1 MRKAIRRGDLFYAD
15 LDPVVGSEQGGIR
28 PVLVIQNDVGN
39 HFSPT
44 VVAAAITSRKAKNS
58 LPTHILLENV
68 PGLAPTSLL
77 LLEQLRTIDRKRLRG
92 YIGRISKEKMLEV
105 DAALA
110 ISIGIGYPK
119 RKEDSQCMKMTVVCS
134 LPEMPAD

>member
-15 LDPVVGSEQGGIR
+15 LNPVVGSEQGGIR

-92 YIGRISKEKMLEV
+92 YNGRISKEKMLEV

-110 ISIGIGYPK
+110 ISIGIGYPNE
-119 RKEDSQCMKMTVVCS
+119 RRTHNV
-134 LPEMPAD
+134 

>member
-15 LDPVVGSEQGGIR
+15 LNPVVGSEQGGIR

-92 YIGRISKEKMLEV
+92 YSGRISKEKMLEV

-110 ISIGIGYPK
+110 ISIGIGYPNE
-119 RKEDSQCMKMTVVCS
+119 RRTHNV
-134 LPEMPAD
+134 

>member
-1 MRKAIRRGDLFYAD
+1 MRKAIRRGDLFHAD
-15 LDPVVGSEQGGIR
+15 LNPVVGSEQGGIR

-110 ISIGIGYPK
+110 ISIGIGYPNE
-119 RKEDSQCMKMTVVCS
+119 RRTHNV
-134 LPEMPAD
+134 

>member
-15 LDPVVGSEQGGIR
+15 LNPVVGSEQGGIR

-77 LLEQLRTIDRKRLRG
+77 LLEQLRAIDRKRLRG

-110 ISIGIGYPK
+110 ISIGIGYPNE
-119 RKEDSQCMKMTVVCS
+119 RRTHNV
-134 LPEMPAD
+134 

>member
-110 ISIGIGYPK
+110 ISIGIGYPN
-119 RKEDSQCMKMTVVCS
+119 EVCK
-134 LPEMPAD
+134 

>member
-15 LDPVVGSEQGGIR
+15 LNPVVGSEQGGIR

-92 YIGRISKEKMLEV
+92 HIGRISKEKMLEV

-110 ISIGIGYPK
+110 ISIGIGYPNE
-119 RKEDSQCMKMTVVCS
+119 RRTHNV
-134 LPEMPAD
+134 